1 MSKKAKNFSRL
12 TIHRRCVS
20 VFDCDYCVKR
30 LAKFLEEKAPN
41 AEVTPLTN
49 VTESHLTGA
58 VFYICFANVTIRN
71 GSRQNEADIVT
82 LLADDG
88 WSF

>member
-1 MSKKAKNFSRL
+1 MSKKAKNFSRM

-30 LAKFLEEKAPN
+30 LAKVLEEKAPDV
-41 AEVTPLTN
+41 EVAPLTN
-49 VTESHLTGA
+49 VTETHLTGA
-58 VFYICFANVTIRN
+58 VFYICFANVVLKNRT
-71 GSRQNEADIVT
+71 RQSEMDTVT